1 MAKILMTLESNFP
14 HDERVEKEAFSLI
27 NQGHEVHILCYTK
40 TNEQYFEI
48 WNKIHIHRFQINKW
62 LYKSSALC
70 LQFPMYFN
78 KWSKELLKLL
88 KAHHI
93 EIIHIHDLP
102 LISVVLKL
110 KAKFHFKA
118 ILDLHE
124 NWPVLMKM
132 AAFSSKFPVNLFFSY
147 SKWVKYEL
155 KWVKRAD
162 GVISVIEEAK
172 ERLIKIGANEEK
184 TIVVSNTIHLD
195 SFILPDKRQKS
206 KTFSMLYSGG
216 VNEHRGLQIV
226 LQAISKAKESGII
239 INMNIVGGGNYMGVL
254 KKLAMDLGIS
264 SQFNDIG
271 WKSFQEMMEEIVS
284 ADLLIIPH
292 LKSEHTDATIP
303 NKLFQYMYVQKPLLV
318 SNCNPLKRIVENEN
332 AGMVYKNDDANDLAK
347 KLVMIHDNYEHYLD
361 LSIQNKRKIEEKY
374 NWRVEEDQLIKFYET
389 LVKVPN

>member
-78 KWSKELLKLL
+78 KWSRELLKLL

-110 KAKFHFKA
+110 KAKFQFKA

-147 SKWVKYEL
+147 SKWVEYEL

-195 SFILPDKRQKS
+195 SFILPDKRQKP

-347 KLVMIHDNYEHYLD
+347 KLIMIHDNYEHYLD
-361 LSIQNKRKIEEKY
+361 LSIQNKRKVEEKY
-374 NWRVEEDQLIKFYET
+374 NWRVEEDQLIKFYDS
-389 LVKVPN
+389 LVKVSN